1 MNNMSDAVE
10 PKPEKASG
18 LGRLIVLIYGVLCY
32 LLGVI
37 GLVAI
42 IILASGLMPS
52 GQLALTE
59 AISPAIIN
67 FLLVA
72 IWGLVHSCMARDSFK
87 SVLTRF
93 IPEPAERPTYVLI
106 AGVTSLLMVGLWQQV
121 PGIIWSAQA
130 PGLVTFLWIMFGFG
144 WLYTLASTFA
154 INHFDLF
161 GLRQVYLHFQKQP
174 RAPLNFVKRGMYKF
188 SRHPIQTGVLIGVWF
203 IPTMTA
209 THLILSIGFTVYIFI
224 GLWFEEKDLVKDIG
238 EPYEQYRREAGMFLP
253 KVL

>member
-67 FLLVA
+67 FLLVD
-72 IWGLVHSCMARDSFK
+72 VD
-87 SVLTRF
+87 
-93 IPEPAERPTYVLI
+93 
-106 AGVTSLLMVGLWQQV
+106 
-121 PGIIWSAQA
+121 
-130 PGLVTFLWIMFGFG
+130 
-144 WLYTLASTFA
+144 
-154 INHFDLF
+154 
-161 GLRQVYLHFQKQP
+161 
-174 RAPLNFVKRGMYKF
+174 
-188 SRHPIQTGVLIGVWF
+188 
-203 IPTMTA
+203 
-209 THLILSIGFTVYIFI
+209 
-224 GLWFEEKDLVKDIG
+224 
-238 EPYEQYRREAGMFLP
+238 YRN
-253 KVL
+253 